1 LRSLYRLALVC
12 GIMIPHR
19 WRAKRSLKFM
29 PKRGSDADSR
39 IFFDQLASIGVS
51 RLRATG
57 AIRLEDR
64 QALIPFGD
72 QNKLIGVAHTIF
84 WNGGSWSYFRCPR
97 CGARSKKL
105 WLVDDA
111 PRCRRCLEK
120 LGVRYRAAYG
130 FGRTERLRERD
141 RRVDRLQAMLEGG
154 PMRFKPVPPNWGD
167 RRLDKR
173 NRLTAALQR
182 ARIATRLA
190 LIAYQQ
196 QQSGELHGPSPLL
209 RAYKPRADAVETIPD
224 LKSLWGARSTEDL
237 ERALDRAQAV
247 ILQALQSSDFQTQLR
262 AARLMLR
269 SRQARERGWS

>member
-1 LRSLYRLALVC
+1 
-12 GIMIPHR
+12 MIPHR

>member
-1 LRSLYRLALVC
+1 
-12 GIMIPHR
+12 
-19 WRAKRSLKFM
+19 M

-39 IFFDQLASIGVS
+39 VFFDQLVSVGVS

-64 QALIPFGD
+64 HGTIAFGD
-72 QNKLIGVAHTIF
+72 KQKLVGVAHTLF
-84 WNGGSWSYFRCPR
+84 KNGGSWSYFVCPG
-97 CGARSKKL
+97 CGRRAKKL

-167 RRLDKR
+167 RRVDRR
-173 NRLTAALQR
+173 NLLTAALHR
-182 ARIATRLA
+182 ARIVTRLA
-190 LIAYQQ
+190 LIAYQEQ
-196 QQSGELHGPSPLL
+196 QKSEPHEALPLL
-209 RAYKPRADAVETIPD
+209 RAYKPRSAAIEAIPN
-224 LKSLWGARSTEDL
+224 LKSLWRAKSTEDL
-237 ERALDRAQAV
+237 EIALDKAQST
-247 ILQALQSSDFQTQLR
+247 ILEALQSNDPQTRLH
-262 AARLMLR
+262 AASLMLR
-269 SRQARERGWS
+269 SRQARERGWG

>member
-1 LRSLYRLALVC
+1 
-12 GIMIPHR
+12 
-19 WRAKRSLKFM
+19 M
-29 PKRGSDADSR
+29 PTRGSDADHR
-39 IFFDQLASIGVS
+39 IFFDQLASVGVS

-64 QALIPFGD
+64 QGIILFGE
-72 QNKLIGVAHTIF
+72 QNKLIGVAHTKF
-84 WNGGSWSYFRCPR
+84 PNGGSWSYLVCPK
-97 CGARSKKL
+97 CGRRAKRL

-111 PRCRRCLEK
+111 PRCRLCLEK
-120 LGVRYRAAYG
+120 LGVRYRSAYG

-154 PMRFKPVPPNWGD
+154 PMRLKPVPPNWGN
-167 RRLDKR
+167 RRLDRR

-196 QQSGELHGPSPLL
+196 QQGSEPHGPSPLL
-209 RAYKPRADAVETIPD
+209 RAYKPRAAAVETIPD

-237 ERALDRAQAV
+237 ERALDKAQAV
-247 ILQALQSSDFQTQLR
+247 ILQALQGDDVQAQLR

-269 SRQARERGWS
+269 SRPARERGWS